1 MNVVV
6 LPPSPFWLLVAALIG
21 AAAALL
27 SQLVAHFLNRAREK
41 RRFGIEAFE
50 KFRAEFI
57 DDEDLR
63 RISKKYHDDN
73 ESALTDDEIERYIDF
88 FEDVGLYHAKK
99 LIDLDMV
106 DESLGDF
113 IMDCY
118 NDEAVRKYI
127 YAARAEERDNSYWE
141 RFENLA
147 KELLERRDKR
157 RGQR

>member
-1 MNVVV
+1 MESV
-6 LPPSPFWLLVAALIG
+6 PAPAAG
-21 AAAALL
+21 DPDG
-27 SQLVAHFLNRAREK
+27 HRAWYSRTCARK
-41 RRFGIEAFE
+41 Y
-50 KFRAEFI
+50 
-57 DDEDLR
+57 LR
-63 RISKKYHDDN
+63 RISKKYYDDN

-127 YAARAEERDNSYWE
+127 YATRAEERDNSYWE

-147 KELLERRDKR
+147 KELIERREKR
-157 RGQR
+157 GGQR